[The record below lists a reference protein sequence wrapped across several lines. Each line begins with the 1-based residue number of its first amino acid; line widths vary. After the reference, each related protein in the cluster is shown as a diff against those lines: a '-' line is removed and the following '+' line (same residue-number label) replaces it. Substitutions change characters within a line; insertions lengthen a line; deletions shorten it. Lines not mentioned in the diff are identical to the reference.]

1 MKSNMKWARCMTCM
15 GEKDMHTG
23 VCWQDVNA
31 RECLEDVGIG
41 GRITLKW
48 IIKKWNRRMWNVFN

>member
-1 MKSNMKWARCMTCM
+1 MTCM

>member
-1 MKSNMKWARCMTCM
+1 
-15 GEKDMHTG
+15 MHTG
-23 VCWQDVNA
+23 VCWHDVSA

-48 IIKKWNRRMWNVFN
+48 IIKKWDRRMWNVFN